1 MGKDWDKLAG
11 EQGEEVPRGKLNRML
26 TLGRMGAKVGLST
39 LANKAQSLLPIG
51 SEEARA
57 GKLEQAY
64 AQNAAEVVKTLGKLK
79 GASMKVGQLLSAD
92 PELVPEGF
100 SDMLSS
106 LQSSAPPM
114 TYQTIVSQVEQ
125 AFDLPMDV
133 VFSYFDPEPIGA
145 ASIGQ
150 VHRARLA
157 DNDQEVAVKI
167 QYPGVVD
174 SLEDDLRNLGS
185 MMVYARATI
194 NKARLDEYLSEIRD
208 SILQEAD
215 YVQEAQNLAHFHE
228 LFQSLPGVTAPKPF
242 PKWTRSSILTME
254 YIQGTKLDDALRAM
268 EDEQQRVA
276 LLSRWIEL
284 YTWMFHEQYEMH
296 ADPHPGNF
304 FLQADGTIVVL
315 DFGSV
320 KTFDPTF
327 ADGILELLD
336 TVWQD
341 QPERALT
348 IYKKMGFASPSF
360 DFENFD
366 PFLLAQY
373 HDIVFAPF
381 LKDEPFDFS
390 DWSPGM
396 QGKTFMLKHPR
407 MLKLVPPSEAL
418 PYFRMLSGVKGLLAK
433 LDAKV
438 NVCRL
443 AVETARR
450 RGYLT
455 AEPLIFETIER

>member
-1 MGKDWDKLAG
+1 MSQDWDKLAG
-11 EQGEEVPRGKLNRML
+11 EKGEAVPQGKLNRMF
-26 TLGRMGAKVGLST
+26 TLGKMGAKVGLST
-39 LANKAQSLLPIG
+39 LANKAQSMLPIG
-51 SEEARA
+51 SEESRA
-57 GKLEQAY
+57 NKLEQAY

-79 GASMKVGQLLSAD
+79 GASMKVGQMLSAD

-100 SDMLSS
+100 ADMLSS

-114 TYQTIVSQVEQ
+114 TYQTITSQVEQ

-133 VFSYFDPEPIGA
+133 VFSYFDPDPIGA

-157 DNDQEVAVKI
+157 ENNQEVAVKI

-194 NKARLDEYLSEIRD
+194 NKARLDDYLQEIRGM
-208 SILQEAD
+208 ILQEAD
-215 YVQEAQNLAHFHE
+215 YNQEAKNLAHFYE
-228 LFQSLPGVTAPKPF
+228 LFAEYPGVTTPKPY
-242 PKWTRSSILTME
+242 PEWTRQSILTME
-254 YIQGTKLDDALRAM
+254 FIEGTKLDDALRAM
-268 EDEQQRVA
+268 DEPSRVD
-276 LLSRWIEL
+276 LMMRWIEL
-284 YTWMFHEQYEMH
+284 YTWMFHEQFEMH

-304 FLQADGTIVVL
+304 FVQEDGTLAVL

-320 KTFDPTF
+320 KSFDPAF

-341 QPERALT
+341 QPERALP
-348 IYKKMGFASPSF
+348 IYKRLGFATPDF
-360 DFENFD
+360 DFEHFD

-390 DWSPGM
+390 SWSPGM
-396 QGKTFMLKHPR
+396 EGKSFMLKHPR

-433 LDAKV
+433 LDASV

-455 AEPLIFETIER
+455 AEPLIFEEISS